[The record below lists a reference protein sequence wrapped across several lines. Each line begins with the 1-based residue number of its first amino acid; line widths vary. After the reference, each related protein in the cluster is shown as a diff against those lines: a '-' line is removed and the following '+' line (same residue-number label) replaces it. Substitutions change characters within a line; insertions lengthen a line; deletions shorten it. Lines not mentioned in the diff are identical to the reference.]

1 MIKVYKPLKLVHRH
15 DRVNTVDFF
24 FFEIRDQYKPGK
36 QKGHVDALPE
46 IAKAK
51 TSTAQT

>member
-15 DRVNTVDFF
+15 DRVNAVEK
-24 FFEIRDQYKPGK
+24 FFEIRDQYKPGI

-46 IAKAK
+46 SAKAK